1 MPTRYKAADR
11 ACAKL
16 ERQIAAE
23 FQNLRLRFPLDHL
36 NVAGLRK
43 YTKTMYDRMEK
54 RNFDA
59 YVLIAMTVYADMNV
73 AEAERLV
80 ERVLSDYDPVT
91 GYVYTREIPRKRDRA
106 AEGMI
111 AAADRAS
118 LREAAAR
125 AQRLW
130 VAQTKQFADEVTD
143 EAMLESYRDAGV
155 TRVRWVSV
163 EDEVRCGKCL
173 MLDGKE
179 FPIDEIP
186 PKQHPHC
193 RCYVVPV
200 E

>member
-80 ERVLSDYDPVT
+80 TLLMGDKVEPRRDYIATYADFNKVDTFLEKQEGKP
-91 GYVYTREIPRKRDRA
+91 A
-106 AEGMI
+106 A
-111 AAADRAS
+111 
-118 LREAAAR
+118 LR
-125 AQRLW
+125 
-130 VAQTKQFADEVTD
+130 
-143 EAMLESYRDAGV
+143 
-155 TRVRWVSV
+155 
-163 EDEVRCGKCL
+163 
-173 MLDGKE
+173 
-179 FPIDEIP
+179 
-186 PKQHPHC
+186 
-193 RCYVVPV
+193 
-200 E
+200 